1 MGNIRDKIL
10 IVEDEL
16 SIVRFMSNVILSSGY
31 NVVKAM
37 NGADALEMVESHCP
51 DLIILDLGLPDMDG
65 MEFLRKLREWSSIP
79 VIVVSARTAESDKVD
94 ALNAGA
100 DDYITKPFGTQEL
113 LARIR
118 TSLRHART
126 TAANREIAA
135 EGTYSVGE
143 LVIDYDRHIVTLA
156 GRDVGLTLIEFRIV
170 ALLGRYAGKV
180 LTYDFIMKELW
191 GPRAGHDN
199 QILRVN
205 MSNIRK
211 IIEKGH
217 VGSRYFFT
225 EVGVGY
231 RLATEEDL
239 KMEL

>member
-170 ALLGRYAGKV
+170 ALLGRYAGDV
-180 LTYDFIMKELW
+180 LQSAQH
-191 GPRAGHDN
+191 R
-199 QILRVN
+199 RV
-205 MSNIRK
+205 IVAQ
-211 IIEKGH
+211 H
-217 VGSRYFFT
+217 VQLHQHVVHGVEV
-225 EVGVGY
+225 EVGRKGPCGFPVFFH
-231 RLATEEDL
+231 
-239 KMEL
+239 